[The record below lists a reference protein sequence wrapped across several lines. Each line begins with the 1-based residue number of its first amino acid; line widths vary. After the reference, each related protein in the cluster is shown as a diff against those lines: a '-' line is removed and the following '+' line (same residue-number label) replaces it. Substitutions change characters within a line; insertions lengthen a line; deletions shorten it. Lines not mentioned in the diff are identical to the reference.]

1 MKNCKQTNKSG
12 MFLIFCYEIFTFQKM
27 IMTTM
32 FLQLSDERSTTITIA
47 LLNASINFSHCQY
60 ENNIAI
66 SYIIE
71 PSECPKMTGSI
82 FFPLLKV
89 FRVARL
95 KSRKIE
101 IVGNL
106 KDSN

>member
-1 MKNCKQTNKSG
+1 MKKCKQTNKSG
-12 MFLIFCYEIFTFQKM
+12 MFLIFYEIFTFQKM

-32 FLQLSDERSTTITIA
+32 FLQLSDERSTTITTA
-47 LLNASINFSHCQY
+47 LLNASINFSHCQH

-66 SYIIE
+66 SYIIQ